1 MIDTDEIELSDV
13 GEEDFF
19 PEYISNNSYDL
30 RRLSTDNIKPSKI
43 LKNHRKYK
51 KLNSIRKIKNI
62 SDSKSFIKESEN
74 KWSDGE
80 SAYYILTK
88 NAEFYGYLTI
98 YEVNWSQNTATIR
111 LYIKD
116 NNQKLVYNSLNMIL
130 HSLFKVIGVSVVNIN
145 CFSNKKKSS
154 EIQTFIEELGGSFDG
169 RNRVPSRNLNKLV
182 DDLIWSVSDREF
194 YSKESEYTKFERKE

>member
-1 MIDTDEIELSDV
+1 MIDTDQIELSDV

-19 PEYISNNSYDL
+19 PEYISNTPYHL
-30 RRLSTDNIKPSKI
+30 RRLSTENIKPSKI

-74 KWSDGE
+74 KLSDGE
-80 SAYYILTK
+80 GAYYILTK
-88 NAEFYGYLTI
+88 NAEFYGYLAI

-116 NNQKLVYNSLNMIL
+116 NNQKLVDNSLNMIL
-130 HSLFKVIGVSVVNIN
+130 HALFKVIGISVVNIN

-169 RNRVPSRNLNKLV
+169 RNRVPSRSLNKLV

-194 YSKESEYTKFERKE
+194 YSEVSEYTNFEREE